1 MTPLMIDLSD
11 RTVVI
16 FGGGNV
22 GARKAAYF
30 SREGRVQVVSRSFS
44 AAVKSLP
51 VELVTR
57 DLASTG
63 EQELKDLLASAF
75 IAVAATSDHEINER
89 IGRCCRR
96 IGVLFDS
103 VEGEQGDIT
112 VPSVVRGDRYLL
124 AISTGGRS
132 PTVSRFL
139 REQIESEWPHLDD
152 MIRLQEKLRTEL
164 KERVPSGARRREI
177 SRAVIRDRSVW
188 DALESGADI
197 AWNLVEGRYLA

>member
-30 SREGRVQVVSRSFS
+30 CGEARVIVISRSFS

-51 VELVTR
+51 VELVAR
-57 DLASTG
+57 DLGTVD
-63 EQELKDLLASAF
+63 EKELEDLVSPAF
-75 IAVAATSDHEINER
+75 IAVAATPDHAINER
-89 IGRCCRR
+89 IGGCCRR
-96 IGVLFDS
+96 LGVLFDS
-103 VEGEQGDIT
+103 AEGGQGDIT

-132 PTVSRFL
+132 PTVARFL
-139 REQIESEWPHLDD
+139 REQIEAGWPLLDD
-152 MIRLQEKLRTEL
+152 MIGLQERLRAEL
-164 KERVPSGARRREI
+164 KGKERSVVKRREI
-177 SRAVIRDRSVW
+177 SRAVIHDKAVW
-188 DALESGADI
+188 DALGSGADR
-197 AWNLVEGRYLA
+197 AWELVEARYLI